1 MQSDGGVEEIA
12 AERTQPRQ
20 RPLLIGSGKL
30 AVSGDIGRQNC
41 GQLPIFWHVSALE
54 TGQGNTI
61 IS

>member
-30 AVSGDIGRQNC
+30 AVSGYVCRSDGREFPGLRHGC
-41 GQLPIFWHVSALE
+41 SLGIEAS
-54 TGQGNTI
+54 TMDGR
-61 IS
+61 